1 MSEADRAAMVR
12 GMVDRLADKLKQ
24 DGGDLEGWR
33 RLLRA
38 YVVLGD
44 RDKALAAAGDAR
56 RALASDPDK
65 LRQIDDMIKSLG
77 LQG

>member
-1 MSEADRAAMVR
+1 MVA
-12 GMVDRLADKLKQ
+12 RLADKLKQ
-24 DGGDLEGWR
+24 DGGDLDGWQ

-44 RDKALAAAGDAR
+44 RDKAVAAAGDAK

-65 LRQIDDMIKSLG
+65 LRQIEDVIKSMG
-77 LQG
+77 LEG

>member
-1 MSEADRAAMVR
+1 MIR
-12 GMVDRLADKLKQ
+12 GMVARLADKLKQ
-24 DGGDLEGWR
+24 DGNDVEGWQ

-44 RDKALAAAGDAR
+44 RDKALAAAADAK
-56 RALASDPDK
+56 RALASEPDK
-65 LRQIDDMIKSLG
+65 LRQIDDAIKSLG